1 MRNENQ
7 NPIQCAQFEALL
19 TDALDGTLA
28 ADAAARF
35 HQHRVACPNCAL
47 MFDEAQSG
55 MALLRSLSEADAPAN
70 LVHNILVAT
79 SGARVEETAGAEPAR
94 TGARKW
100 FARVRPFFA
109 PVLRPRFAMSAAMAF
124 CSLSVVLSLSGVKLK
139 NLSAADFTPS
149 ALRDTAV
156 RAYEETS
163 ARAHRYWDN
172 LRFVYEVESRVREL
186 KNAPPQQ
193 EEQPAPAPQQQ
204 QQNDQ
209 QKKEKDNGADKQEH
223 RDRQYVQR
231 NSRVIEARLI
241 SPPPVWNDERRA
253 A

>member
-1 MRNENQ
+1 MRNETQ
-7 NPIQCAQFEALL
+7 NPVQCAQFEALL

-35 HQHRVACPNCAL
+35 QQHRAACPNCAL
-47 MFDEAQSG
+47 MFDEAQTG

-79 SGARVEETAGAEPAR
+79 SGAREQEIAGAEPAR

-100 FARVRPFFA
+100 LARVRPFFA

-124 CSLSVVLSLSGVKLK
+124 CSLSLVLSLSGVKLK
-139 NLSAADFTPS
+139 DLSAADFTPA
-149 ALRDTAV
+149 ALRYTAV
-156 RAYEETS
+156 RAYEGTS

-186 KNAPPQQ
+186 KSAPPQQ
-193 EEQPAPAPQQQ
+193 EEQPAPAQQQ

-241 SPPPVWNDERRA
+241 LPPPVCNDERRA